1 MILTPNVLQ
10 VLTWDRLSSKHLI
23 CIIPVF
29 LIILCRDYYY
39 PYQADEAQ
47 KVQSTYLRL
56 HSREESETESKYKS
70 DSLKKFIAV
79 FLLLI
84 SKRTCFIKQRYQG
97 NSVQKLTAMLR
108 KKFQYKRAPR
118 TQSKKEVLLNYQKD
132 LSLAILKYGPIR
144 EYYTY

>member
-1 MILTPNVLQ
+1 MKIMILTPNVLQ

-108 KKFQYKRAPR
+108 KKFQYKRLQEPNQKKKYYWTIRKIFHWPFWNMAP
-118 TQSKKEVLLNYQKD
+118 
-132 LSLAILKYGPIR
+132 
-144 EYYTY
+144 